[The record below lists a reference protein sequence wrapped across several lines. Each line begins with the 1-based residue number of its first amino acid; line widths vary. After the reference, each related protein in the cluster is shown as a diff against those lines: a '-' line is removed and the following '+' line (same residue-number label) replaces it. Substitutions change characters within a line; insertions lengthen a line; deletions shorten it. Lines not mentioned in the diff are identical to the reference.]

1 MADMTWNYRMI
12 EHTNRDGSSWFA
24 IHEVYYND
32 LGVPQYCSEG
42 PCSAHGED
50 TETLITDM
58 QYMMKALNK
67 PTLRYDDFTKNGYRS
82 NG

>member
-1 MADMTWNYRMI
+1 MTWDYRMI
-12 EHTNRDGSSWFA
+12 EHKNRDGSSWFA

-32 LGVPQYCSEG
+32 LGAPQYCSEG

-50 TETLITDM
+50 TETLLTDM

-67 PTLRYDDFTKNGYRS
+67 PTLRYTDFTNKKQQS
-82 NG
+82 NE